1 MLCVG
6 SSQTI
11 TVHYATADNSATVA
25 DADYV
30 PASGTVTFA
39 PGSTNQTVT
48 VLVNGDTK
56 FEPTESFFVNL
67 DTPVNATIADSQGV
81 GTIVNDDSQPTISI
95 NDVSHNEGNAG
106 TTSYDFT
113 VSLSNDRK
121 SAVKGQSADPGGTR
135 IVTDTD
141 YVPASGTVTFA
152 PGSTSQTVTVL
163 VNGDTKF
170 EPTEDFFVNLDT
182 PVNASI
188 SDGQG
193 VGTIVND
200 DSQPTISINDVSH
213 NEGNAGTTSY
223 DFTVSLS

>member
-81 GTIVNDDSQPTISI
+81 GTIVNDDTQPTISI
-95 NDVSHNEGNAG
+95 NDVSHNEGNSG

-113 VSLSNDRK
+113 VSLSNPSSQTVTR
-121 SAVKGQSADPGGTR
+121 SEEHTSELQSRPHLVCR
-135 IVTDTD
+135 PLLDTN
-141 YVPASGTVTFA
+141 TFA
-152 PGSTSQTVTVL
+152 PGSTSQTV
-163 VNGDTKF
+163 
-170 EPTEDFFVNLDT
+170 
-182 PVNASI
+182 
-188 SDGQG
+188 
-193 VGTIVND
+193 
-200 DSQPTISINDVSH
+200 
-213 NEGNAGTTSY
+213 
-223 DFTVSLS
+223 

>member
-81 GTIVNDDSQPTISI
+81 GTIVNDDTQPTIAI
-95 NDVSHNEGNAG
+95 NDVSHNEGNSG

-113 VSLSNDRK
+113 VSLSNPS
-121 SAVKGQSADPGGTR
+121 SATITVHYATADNTAT
-135 IVTDTD
+135 VADAD

-152 PGSTSQTVTVL
+152 PGTTSQTVTVL
-163 VNGDTKF
+163 VNGDNKSEPDDIFFFNDTATTK
-170 EPTEDFFVNLDT
+170 
-182 PVNASI
+182 I
-188 SDGQG
+188 STLSLHDALP
-193 VGTIVND
+193 IFND
-200 DSQPTISINDVSH
+200 DTQPTITINDVSH
-213 NEGNAGTTSY
+213 NEGNSGTTS
-223 DFTVSLS
+223 